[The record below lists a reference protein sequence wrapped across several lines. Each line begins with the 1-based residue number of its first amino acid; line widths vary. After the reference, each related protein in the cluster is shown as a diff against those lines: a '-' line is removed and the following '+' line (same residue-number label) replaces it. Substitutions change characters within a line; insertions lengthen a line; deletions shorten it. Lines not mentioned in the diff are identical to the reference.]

1 MKGITDVDYKHAKIV
16 CKGFEIKNLGDYHGL
31 HVQSN
36 TLLSANVFKNFR
48 KMWLEVYELDP
59 VHFLSESGLARQAAL
74 KKDQNKIRSFKWYW
88 YVING
93 RIRY

>member
-36 TLLSANVFKNFR
+36 TLLLANVFKNLC
-48 KMWLEVYELDP
+48 LEKCV
-59 VHFLSESGLARQAAL
+59 L
-74 KKDQNKIRSFKWYW
+74 KYMSLILFIFSLNQD
-88 YVING
+88 
-93 RIRY
+93 